1 MDDVGT
7 HNLPRA
13 AQPAGLAD
21 DLGRRPVRLDGRHR
35 RQAALGVHDLRPSA
49 SDLKERKKWFRHI
62 VVNRDI
68 PAGTELTPD
77 MLEGK
82 RPEKGI
88 SPDFLDIF
96 IGRVTKRDLEEN
108 EALSLDDI

>member
-1 MDDVGT
+1 V
-7 HNLPRA
+7 
-13 AQPAGLAD
+13 Q
-21 DLGRRPVRLDGRHR
+21 RLREV
-35 RQAALGVHDLRPSA
+35 QAALGVHDLRPSA
-49 SDLKERKKWFRHI
+49 GDLEERKKWFRHL
-62 VVNRDI
+62 VATRDI

-96 IGRVTKRDLEEN
+96 IGRVTRRDLKKN
-108 EALSLDDI
+108 EALSWDDI